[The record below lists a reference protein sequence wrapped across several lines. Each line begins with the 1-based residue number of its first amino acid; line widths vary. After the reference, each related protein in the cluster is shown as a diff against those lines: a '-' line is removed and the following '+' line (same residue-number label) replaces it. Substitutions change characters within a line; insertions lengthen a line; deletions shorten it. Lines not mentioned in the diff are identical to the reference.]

1 MVMPA
6 SCDVGWDGDA
16 RILRRRSEENPTPFS
31 FALVIAEQQHLC
43 DKYYANSLV
52 SCRQKKDTSF
62 LSASSPLPC
71 DLCFALLCFAFL
83 CFPLLSFAL
92 PWVTCDT
99 RPGVTCDTG
108 APR

>member
-52 SCRQKKDTSF
+52 SCRQKKIPPF
-62 LSASSPLPC
+62 YQPLRLSRVT
-71 DLCFALLCFAFL
+71 FALLCFAFL

-99 RPGVTCDTG
+99 G